1 MEAQMPVT
9 RIAPGSVGTLSRLQ
23 SFVTLVRNFV
33 YDFRRYRASSFIDGP
48 RERQNLEA
56 HIRLL
61 SHMLEYGL
69 SLSDPRAGF
78 GIDKVR
84 LLAEE
89 VSRYIESYGPDAA
102 TDNGLGVLA
111 AYVAYN
117 TANGADVLEAKMLF
131 DDLLALNITSS
142 PCAAG
147 SEVVSAHTIRAAAA
161 CDFMAFMHARHS
173 IRQYDRLRPVEPD
186 KIGRA
191 VAAAMQSPSSCN
203 RQTTK
208 VLAFTER
215 DSVQRVLSHHQ
226 GNRGFGDQLGGVFV
240 VTVDLRN
247 WNTIGERN
255 QGWVDGGMFAMTLA
269 LGLHAEG
276 LGACMLNW
284 SATMEEDRSMRRLL
298 GLGETHVII
307 TLIGF
312 GHMVESFSVPV
323 SRRRPIEQV
332 LLCEPP
338 LSNA

>member
-1 MEAQMPVT
+1 MPV
-9 RIAPGSVGTLSRLQ
+9 AKVAQCGVGIFSRLQ

-48 RERQNLEA
+48 RSRQNLEA
-56 HIRLL
+56 QIRLL

-84 LLAEE
+84 LLAADL
-89 VSRYIESYGPDAA
+89 SRYIESYGPDAA
-102 TDNGLGVLA
+102 TNNGLGVLT

-117 TANGADVLEAKMLF
+117 SANGADVREAQKRL
-131 DDLLALNITSS
+131 DDLLELKVASS

-147 SEVVSAHTIRAAAA
+147 NETVSASIIRAAAA
-161 CDFMAFMHARHS
+161 FDFIGFMEARHS
-173 IRQYDRLRPVEPD
+173 VRHYDRSRPVEPE
-186 KIGRA
+186 KIERA
-191 VAAAMQSPSSCN
+191 VMAAMQSPSSCN
-203 RQTTK
+203 RQTTQ
-208 VLAFTER
+208 VLAFTDKDKIR
-215 DSVQRVLSHHQ
+215 RVLSNHQ

-255 QGWVDGGMFAMTLA
+255 QGLVDGGMFAMTLA

-284 SATMEEDRSMRRLL
+284 SATMEEDRAMRRLL
-298 GLGETHVII
+298 GLGESHVII

-332 LLCEPP
+332 LLREPP
-338 LSNA
+338 LLSCG

>member
-1 MEAQMPVT
+1 MPVAKAT
-9 RIAPGSVGTLSRLQ
+9 PGRMGTLPRLQ
-23 SFVTLVRNFV
+23 SFVTLARNFV
-33 YDFRRYRASSFIDGP
+33 YDFRRYRESCFIDGP

-69 SLSDPRAGF
+69 SLSDPRGGF
-78 GIDKVR
+78 GLDKGRV
-84 LLAEE
+84 LAGEM
-89 VSRYIESYGPDAA
+89 SRYLKAYGPDAA
-102 TDNGLGVLA
+102 TDNGLGVLS

-117 TANGADVLEAKMLF
+117 AAQGADVAEVQSLLNE
-131 DDLLALNITSS
+131 LLALNAASS
-142 PCAAG
+142 PCVAG
-147 SEVVSAHTIRAAAA
+147 SEAVSASAIRAAAS
-161 CDFMAFMHARHS
+161 CDFMGFMNARHS
-173 IRQYDRLRPVEPD
+173 VRQYDRTRPVELE
-186 KIGRA
+186 KIERA

-203 RQTTK
+203 RQTTR
-208 VLAFTER
+208 VLAFTDK
-215 DSVQRVLSHHQ
+215 DSIRRVLSHHQ

-284 SATMEEDRSMRRLL
+284 SAIMDEDRAMRALL
-298 GLGETHVII
+298 GLDESHVII

-323 SRRRPIEQV
+323 SKRKPLSQV
-332 LLCEPP
+332 LLHEPP
-338 LSNA
+338 LAKA

>member
-1 MEAQMPVT
+1 MPVA
-9 RIAPGSVGTLSRLQ
+9 RSAPGSGGALSRLQ
-23 SFVTLVRNFV
+23 SFVTLVRNFA

-78 GIDKVR
+78 GVDKVR
-84 LLAEE
+84 LLAAE
-89 VSRYIESYGPDAA
+89 VSHYIESYGPDAA

-117 TANGADVLEAKMLF
+117 AANGADVREAQKLL
-131 DDLLALNITSS
+131 DDLLASDAASS
-142 PCAAG
+142 PCVAG
-147 SEVVSAHTIRAAAA
+147 SEAVSARAIRAAAS
-161 CDFMAFMHARHS
+161 CDFMGFMAARHS
-173 IRQYDRLRPVEPD
+173 VRQYDRARPVEAER
-186 KIGRA
+186 IERA
-191 VAAAMQSPSSCN
+191 VTAAMQSPSSCN

-208 VLAFTER
+208 VLAFTDR
-215 DSVQRVLSHHQ
+215 DSIRRVLSHHQ

-284 SATMEEDRSMRRLL
+284 SATMEEDRAMRGLL
-298 GLGETHVII
+298 GLDDSHVII

-323 SRRRPIEQV
+323 SRRRPLAQV
-332 LLCEPP
+332 LLHEPP
-338 LSNA
+338 LN